1 MTFLLCFREIKAL
14 QQIEDNPYAAR
25 LREVFPHGSM
35 IVLVFDYMLS
45 DLSEVIRKSE
55 RPLTEA
61 QVKSYMLMLFK
72 GLAFLHE
79 NNIMHRVGGVLK
91 RTITLE
97 ICSNDLTISFNLM
110 CCVVTKQKLSTS
122 KL

>member
-1 MTFLLCFREIKAL
+1 MFQEHYVTESFYVWLLNYIIESCFPFECKL
-14 QQIEDNPYAAR
+14 QVVR

-35 IVLVFDYMLS
+35 IVMVFEYMLS

-72 GLAFLHE
+72 GLAFLHD
-79 NNIMHRVGGVLK
+79 NNIMHRV
-91 RTITLE
+91 
-97 ICSNDLTISFNLM
+97 NLIFE
-110 CCVVTKQKLSTS
+110 
-122 KL
+122 